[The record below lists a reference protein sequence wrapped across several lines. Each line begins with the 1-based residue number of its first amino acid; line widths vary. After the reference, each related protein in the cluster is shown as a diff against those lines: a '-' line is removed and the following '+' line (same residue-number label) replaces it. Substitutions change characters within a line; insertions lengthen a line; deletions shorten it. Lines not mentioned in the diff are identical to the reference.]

1 MKHINEVRFKGDSP
15 FEKAMNIAND
25 YWTKFSDETL
35 PEKERDDAY
44 ESWAQIR
51 YELETGKYS

>member
-1 MKHINEVRFKGDSP
+1 MKHINELRFEGETP

-25 YWTKFSDETL
+25 YWTKWFNETL
-35 PEKERDDAY
+35 SQKERDDAY
-44 ESWAQIR
+44 ESWMQIR

>member
-1 MKHINEVRFKGDSP
+1 MKHINEIRFEGDTP
-15 FEKAMNIAND
+15 FEEAMNIAND
-25 YWTKFSDETL
+25 YWTKFTDVRLS
-35 PEKERDDAY
+35 EKERDDAY